1 VNTLQP
7 CHSATCHLP
16 LSYFQLPIL
25 SLILWSTMDILEGTL
40 PDNRKDWYVL
50 YARTSYAPLANT
62 WELAVL
68 LAEAGDGHI
77 ILAVVVAE
85 DTEEARQA
93 GREAIEAAQADCEPD
108 VHVYGF
114 ITTREAYVQG
124 TRDLVHDY
132 NVDILVDDIADP
144 IYNNLDSSACAVVGV
159 RGDMAGFKDDDKEG
173 ITSIL
178 VPTSGGPNSIYALS
192 TLLPLTPEVKITAL
206 YVAPEYLGEN
216 EVALGRSRLQETIKF
231 VDGEGRIETELIT
244 APTISQGISR
254 AAADYDMVLVGAS
267 TESSIDKIIF
277 GNITDEV
284 VRESKKPVA
293 VIREPHKPLTHLLGE
308 VSWRLQRVIP
318 RLSLDDRTDTYVRIR
333 RGARPNID
341 FYVLISLSSLIAAL
355 GLIANSAAVVIG
367 AMLVAP
373 LMSPIVAVG
382 LAMVLGDVRFLRL
395 AIGAVLRG
403 TLLAVG
409 LGAVVGLMQ
418 IGNELT
424 PELLARTQPS
434 MIDLLIALFSG
445 MAAAY
450 ALSKSNAAAALPG
463 VAIAAALVPPLSTAG
478 VSFTAGYY
486 IESLGAML
494 LFITNFIA
502 ITVAAAFVFL
512 VLGFRPTRE
521 QKERKEVRARSA
533 RVAFFSLVAV
543 SLILVTTTY
552 LLNEQNRDEARIR
565 EVTEQKLFELTN
577 AELAE
582 LDIEEFDD
590 DQLKM
595 SIVARSVRPIGYREV
610 QELQSAIGEQL
621 VADGIIDEIEMT
633 MTVILVTE
641 LDPLTPPTPTPGP
654 SPTPAPT
661 PVAEETDP

>member
-1 VNTLQP
+1 MN
-7 CHSATCHLP
+7 
-16 LSYFQLPIL
+16 
-25 SLILWSTMDILEGTL
+25 ILEGTL
-40 PDNRKDWYVL
+40 PEKHNRDWYVL
-50 YARTSYAPLANT
+50 YARTPAAPLANT
-62 WELAVL
+62 WDLAVL
-68 LAEAGDGHI
+68 LAEAGQGHI

-85 DTEEARQA
+85 DTEERRQA
-93 GREAIEAAQADCEPD
+93 AREAIEQAQADCEPD
-108 VHVYGF
+108 VHVYGI
-114 ITTREAYVQG
+114 ITTREEYVRG
-124 TRDLVHDY
+124 TKNLIHDY
-132 NVDILVDDIADP
+132 NVDVLVDDIADP
-144 IYNNLDSSACAVVGV
+144 IYNNLDNSSCAVVGV
-159 RGDMAGFKDDDKEG
+159 RGDTAGSQNGEG
-173 ITSIL
+173 GIASIL

-192 TLLPLTPEVKITAL
+192 TLLPLTPQVEITAL

-216 EVALGRSRLQETIKF
+216 EVALGKSRLQETIKF
-231 VDGEGRIETELIT
+231 VDGDGRINTKLIT
-244 APTISQGISR
+244 APSISQGISQ
-254 AAADYDMVLVGAS
+254 AAADYDLVLIGAS
-267 TESSIDKIIF
+267 TESSIDKVIF

-284 VRESKKPVA
+284 VRQSKKPVA
-293 VIREPHKPLTHLLGE
+293 VIREPHKPLSHLLGE

-318 RLSLDDRTDTYVRIR
+318 RLSLNDRTDTYVRIR

-341 FYVLISLSSLIAAL
+341 FYVLISLSALIAAL

-373 LMSPIVAVG
+373 LMSPMVAVG

-395 AIGAVLRG
+395 ALGAVTRG
-403 TLLAVG
+403 AVLAVG

-463 VAIAAALVPPLSTAG
+463 VAIAAALVPPLATAG
-478 VSFTAGYY
+478 VSFTAGFYL
-486 IESLGAML
+486 ESLGALL
-494 LFITNFIA
+494 LFVTNFVA

-533 RVAFFSLVAV
+533 QVAFILLVLV

-552 LLNEQNRDEARIR
+552 LLNEKNRDMARIHD
-565 EVTEQKLFELTN
+565 VTQQELYDVTG

-582 LDIEEFDD
+582 MTIDEFDNRE
-590 DQLKM
+590 LKL
-595 SIVARSVRPIGYREV
+595 SIVARSTRPIGYREV

-621 VADGIIDEIEMT
+621 VADDIIDEIELT

-641 LDPLTPPTPTPGP
+641 LDPLIPPTPTPGP
-654 SPTPAPT
+654 SPTPEPT
-661 PVAEETDP
+661 PLVEDSES